1 MATIHLTRISREG
14 KAVRGMMRVNGRDIA
29 TIENADYIIP
39 VGTYPVL
46 VTFSP
51 RFKRMLPLIG
61 NVLGRSGIRIHRGTI
76 PEHSKG
82 CVLVNAA
89 MEQELTA
96 KWLALQA
103 SKEPI
108 KITIDNE
115 NWRRRKRLGESPIWS
130 NHQDSHAGLLPCRK
144 TQKELIEAANCRFF
158 YFRPFT
164 EHCML
169 MDEAN
174 EMKRHVRAT
183 RKG

>member
-1 MATIHLTRISREG
+1 MAAIQMRRISREG

-29 TIENADYIIP
+29 TLENADYIIP
-39 VGTYPVL
+39 EGSYPVS

-61 NVLGRSGIRIHRGTI
+61 NVPGRSGIRIHRGTK

-96 KWLALQA
+96 KWLASQA

-108 KITIDNE
+108 KIIIENE
-115 NWRRRKRLGESPIWS
+115 N
-130 NHQDSHAGLLPCRK
+130 
-144 TQKELIEAANCRFF
+144 
-158 YFRPFT
+158 
-164 EHCML
+164 
-169 MDEAN
+169 
-174 EMKRHVRAT
+174 
-183 RKG
+183 